1 MTMAKPAPVRRVLLL
16 NPPGSEVYLR
26 DYYCSH
32 VSKATYVYCPYDL
45 FAQSGWLST
54 RFEVSAI
61 DAIAEHLSP
70 DETLRRVGDSGCD
83 TILFMTGAVS
93 WVEDFAFMERLV
105 REAGRPLRIIGNGDI
120 LWEERD
126 RFIARYDWLEGA
138 MTDFTTGDLLE
149 HLTGDRHGEEIPN
162 MFYRAGDGRI
172 VNGGLVRRKGV
183 WSMPRPRHELFPIR
197 RYRVPHGRRL
207 PYTEILTDYGC
218 VYQCTYCIG
227 GDLGFRTRDIENSM
241 EELRFVRRELGVR
254 EVRFKDLT
262 FGAVKRHAHALLDRM
277 IAEKLG
283 LTWLCLSRPSVLD
296 EAMLEKMRAAGCHTI
311 QMGIESEDE
320 AFINQYKKA
329 MKKSRV
335 REIFD
340 VCDRLGIRI
349 LAHFIL
355 GLPGD
360 TPERIR
366 RTIDY
371 AIDLDPAFA
380 SFNIAMPR
388 LGTRFRQDVLSRGMI
403 TEDTNL
409 LDNSISYPILETS
422 ELSRE
427 ELWGLRNSAIRRFH
441 MRPSYIWRRL
451 IGARSAYELKTLFTE
466 GWALLRST
474 T

>member
-1 MTMAKPAPVRRVLLL
+1 MSTPARVEKVLLL
-16 NPPGSEVYLR
+16 NPPGSEVFLR

-32 VSKATYVYCPYDL
+32 TSKATYIYCPYDL

-54 RFEVSAI
+54 KFEVDAI
-61 DAIAEHLSP
+61 DAIAEALTP
-70 DETLRRVGDSGCD
+70 DETLQRIIRSECD

-93 WVEDFAFMERLV
+93 WVEDFAFMERV
-105 REAGRPLRIIGNGDI
+105 FKEVGRPLRIIGNGDI

-126 RFIARYDWLEGA
+126 KFVKRYEWLEGV
-138 MTDFTTGDLLE
+138 MVDFTTSDLLDHLSGE
-149 HLTGDRHGEEIPN
+149 HVGEEIPN
-162 MFYRAGDGRI
+162 MFYRHGDG
-172 VNGGLVRRKGV
+172 VVCGGLVRRKGV
-183 WSMPRPRHELFPIR
+183 WSMPRPRHELFPLH

-207 PYTEILTDYGC
+207 PYTETLTDYGC

-227 GDLGFRTRDIENSM
+227 GDLGFRTRDIDNSM
-241 EELRFVRRELGVR
+241 EELNFVRHELGVR

-262 FGAVKRHAHALLDRM
+262 FGAVKKHAHGLLDRM
-277 IAEKLG
+277 IDENLG

-296 EAMLEKMRAAGCHTI
+296 EEMLRKMRAAGCHTI

-320 AFINQYKKA
+320 EFINLYKKSI
-329 MKKSRV
+329 KKTKTH
-335 REIFD
+335 EILEM
-340 VCDRLGIRI
+340 CKKHGIRV

-360 TPERIR
+360 TPDRIR
-366 RTIDY
+366 RTIEY

-388 LGTRFRQDVLSRGMI
+388 LGTRFRQDVLSKGMI

-409 LDNSISYPILETS
+409 LDNSKSFPILETS

-427 ELWGLRNSAIRRFH
+427 ELWQLRNTAIRRFH
-441 MRPSYIWRRL
+441 LRPSYIAKRL
-451 IGARSAYELKTLFTE
+451 VDTRSWYELKTLFTE
-466 GWALLRST
+466 GWGLLRST